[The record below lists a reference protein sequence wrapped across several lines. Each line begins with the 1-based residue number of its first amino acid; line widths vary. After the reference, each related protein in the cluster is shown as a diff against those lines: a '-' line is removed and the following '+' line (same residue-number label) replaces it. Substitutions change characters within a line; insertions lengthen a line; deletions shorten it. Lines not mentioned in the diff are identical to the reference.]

1 MCRRAM
7 DHQRWFRSLSLASG
21 VLAVLLWLPTAVAA
35 QEMDEFFDDG
45 VVHEIRLTINSKDW
59 TALKTNFKEN
69 IYYPCSLQWRG
80 LTVRNVG
87 IRSRGLGSRSG
98 TKPGLRVD
106 IDRYAADQTFV
117 GLKSFVLD
125 NLVQDPSMLRER
137 VAMAFFRRMGFPA
150 PRETHARLFINNQFV
165 GMYAVVETIDKG
177 FLARNLGQDS
187 EGKVE
192 NDGYLFEYKYT
203 DDYRFEYRGS
213 DLEEYKFFEPKTNEN
228 KAAAQIWGPIEDMIQ
243 AMNQSPDGTFVRDM
257 SEYLDLGLF
266 AKHIATEAFLAEDD
280 GILGYAGLNN
290 FYFYRFEHS
299 NRSEFLP
306 WDKDNTFHSIDFP
319 IMKGVNEN
327 VLARRTLNERDYRD
341 RYLETLLNA
350 ADSADEPETEVDEDG
365 NEKPK
370 NKDGE
375 NSGPGWLEREITRQ
389 YEQIRTFARADTFK
403 PHSNDEFEDAYQL
416 LLEFARNRS
425 SFVRD
430 EVAALRNRR

>member
-1 MCRRAM
+1 MRGRDM
-7 DHQRWFRSLSLASG
+7 THQSLFRSLS
-21 VLAVLLWLPTAVAA
+21 VLSAIAALLLCMAAEAAA

-80 LTVRNVG
+80 VNVTNVG

-150 PRETHARLFINNQFV
+150 PREAHARLFVNNQFV
-165 GMYAVVETIDKG
+165 GMYAIVEAIDKG
-177 FLARNLGQDS
+177 FLSRSFGQDS

-192 NDGYLFEYKYT
+192 NDGYLFEYKFT
-203 DDYRFEYRGS
+203 EDYRFQYRGS
-213 DLEEYKFFEPKTNEN
+213 DLGEYHFFEPKTNEN
-228 KAAAQIWGPIEDMIQ
+228 KADAQIWGPIEDLIQ
-243 AMNQSPDGTFVRDM
+243 AMNESPDSTFVRDM
-257 SEYLDLGLF
+257 SDYLDLGLF
-266 AKHIATEAFLAEDD
+266 AKHIAVEAFLAEDD

-290 FYFYRFEHS
+290 FYFYRFEHTK
-299 NRSEFLP
+299 RSQFLP

-327 VLARRTLNERDYRD
+327 VLARRTLNVGDYRD

-350 ADSADEPETEVDEDG
+350 ADSADERESGGDG
-365 NEKPK
+365 DNGNGK

-403 PHSNDEFEDAYQL
+403 PHPNNEFEDAYQQ
-416 LLEFARNRS
+416 LLEFARNRT

-430 EVAALRNRR
+430 EVGALRDRR